1 MGNYGPERYSYD
13 ATTGN
18 LASKAGVG
26 YTYGDANHKHAVT
39 ALSNG
44 NSYAYDANG
53 NMTSRL
59 VNGQAFNLAYDAD
72 NRMVQ
77 VSGAVSCSTV

>member
-1 MGNYGPERYSYD
+1 MGYIYSD
-13 ATTGN
+13 A
-18 LASKAGVG
+18 S
-26 YTYGDANHKHAVT
+26 HKHAVN

-59 VNGQAFNLAYDAD
+59 VNGQANSLTYDTE

-77 VSGAVSCSTV
+77 VSGAAD